1 MSPEIAERLARV
13 FPAPIEK
20 LAVAAVAPVADVARY
35 TRKPPE
41 LQPLQPLHIGC
52 GEAGK
57 TTREGLRCLIIDL
70 HTSEIDA
77 LVRKGLLHAQKR
89 DSAWAIREAL
99 YEFLDQTLPVRR

>member
-1 MSPEIAERLARV
+1 MAETDEKPV
-13 FPAPIEK
+13 PAPS
-20 LAVAAVAPVADVARY
+20 AAARRMHHY
-35 TRKPPE
+35 RWRRR
-41 LQPLQPLHIGC
+41 Q
-52 GEAGK
+52 
-57 TTREGLRCLIIDL
+57 GLRCLIIDL